1 MQRQLLAVIVGVA
14 VTTLVGVAQSGQI
27 SSEEDYDAAM
37 KDVGATFRA
46 LQSDMEAR
54 DGEAALAGTAKLVGL
69 FERVQAFWTSHN
81 VPAAA
86 AIAAEATGAA
96 NAITAAIESQA
107 FQEIAPAQETLAG
120 TCQAC
125 HGEYRERV
133 DGNARIKPGVL

>member
-1 MQRQLLAVIVGVA
+1 MCSFFFAHTAAGSDPCDHLFALCAK
-14 VTTLVGVAQSGQI
+14 I
-27 SSEEDYDAAM
+27 SRPPPPFSL
-37 KDVGATFRA
+37 DVRA
-46 LQSDMEAR
+46 RAR
-54 DGEAALAGTAKLVGL
+54 AG
-69 FERVQAFWTSHN
+69 
-81 VPAAA
+81 AAA
-86 AIAAEATGAA
+86 GAA